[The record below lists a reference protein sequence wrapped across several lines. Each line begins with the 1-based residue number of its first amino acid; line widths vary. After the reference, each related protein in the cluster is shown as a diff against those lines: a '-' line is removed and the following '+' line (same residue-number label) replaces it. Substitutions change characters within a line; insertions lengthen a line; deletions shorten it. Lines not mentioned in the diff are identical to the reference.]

1 MTLVHVERRS
11 LDVIHAPGI
20 AKDRPDLGLGDPAR
34 SPNAGL
40 SVAEAHQEIGAAE
53 ANHSP
58 EAIAETVTV
67 FVREYVKQP
76 GVNDGIELLFRYR
89 QVECVGDIELSRKT

>member
-20 AKDRPDLGLGDPAR
+20 AKNRPDLGLGDPSR

-40 SVAEAHQEIGAAE
+40 SVAEAPQEIGAAE
-53 ANHSP
+53 TNHSA
-58 EAIAETVTV
+58 EAIAETGTG
-67 FVREYVKQP
+67 FVREYVKHR
-76 GVNDGIELLFRYR
+76 GVNDGVARPVGQR
-89 QVECVGDIELSRKT
+89 QVAAIGYLRPGPET